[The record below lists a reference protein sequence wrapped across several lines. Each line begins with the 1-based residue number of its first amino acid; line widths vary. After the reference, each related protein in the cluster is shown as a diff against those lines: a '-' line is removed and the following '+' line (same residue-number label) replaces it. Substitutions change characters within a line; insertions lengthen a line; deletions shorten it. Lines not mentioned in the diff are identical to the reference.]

1 MMLGGLFDRGVRWAI
16 KWYLSGALGPVG
28 LGVYSA
34 AMGWGQLIT
43 SFSPLGTDTGIIYF
57 AARYKRSGELD
68 RLKGALQVG
77 LVVTIVLGA
86 VSAGALWS
94 AARFGP
100 WWAADAEMDDAFR
113 LSAPMI
119 LPWTI
124 LLYGVG
130 TLKALKDMRRSTL
143 AFQVTLP
150 LLMLAATFLLVG
162 VLDLGVQGAILGA
175 SVATALAMAQ
185 CLRFAWQAYGSILR
199 DPAIVARRE
208 TAEILRFSIPQS
220 LTAAAF
226 QGTMQLDVLMLTA
239 LASMEQVGLYGVAA
253 SLASFGAVPANAIA
267 GMLNPFIAE
276 LVYAGETARLNAL
289 LQTATRWL
297 IVASVPVYLVLL
309 LVPDVVL
316 SIYDEAYAVS
326 ASSLVLLTAG
336 QIVNTICAPA
346 MRLIP
351 MSGRSLLNLG
361 NALAALALSALL
373 CWFFIPRWGAWGA
386 SLATAT
392 SLTLWSSWRV
402 VEVWWLLGCFPFDRR
417 AGGLLALAATGWALV
432 RWGVGPE
439 HPLLRIG
446 GTALVILVFL
456 VVAFTAARS
465 PEDEAVLGRVRAGL
479 RRRLGRP
486 AGKN

>member
-1 MMLGGLFDRGVRWAI
+1 
-16 KWYLSGALGPVG
+16 
-28 LGVYSA
+28 
-34 AMGWGQLIT
+34 
-43 SFSPLGTDTGIIYF
+43 
-57 AARYKRSGELD
+57 
-68 RLKGALQVG
+68 
-77 LVVTIVLGA
+77 
-86 VSAGALWS
+86 
-94 AARFGP
+94 
-100 WWAADAEMDDAFR
+100 
-113 LSAPMI
+113 
-119 LPWTI
+119 
-124 LLYGVG
+124 
-130 TLKALKDMRRSTL
+130 
-143 AFQVTLP
+143 
-150 LLMLAATFLLVG
+150 
-162 VLDLGVQGAILGA
+162 
-175 SVATALAMAQ
+175 
-185 CLRFAWQAYGSILR
+185 
-199 DPAIVARRE
+199 
-208 TAEILRFSIPQS
+208 
-220 LTAAAF
+220 
-226 QGTMQLDVLMLTA
+226 
-239 LASMEQVGLYGVAA
+239 
-253 SLASFGAVPANAIA
+253 VPANAIA

-446 GTALVILVFL
+446 GTAVVILVFL
-456 VVAFTAARS
+456 IVAFTAARS